1 MEAFVLKALGI
12 IAEYNPFHNGH
23 RFHIRASQEKVYPDA
38 TIVVMSGP
46 FVQRGTPAV
55 LDKWQRCRIALAGG
69 ADLVCELPVPWATAG
84 AEKFAEGAVAILDA
98 LHCAYLSFGSE
109 SGDIESLKKIAHL
122 LSEEPPVFQS
132 ELKKR
137 LKHGASFAK
146 SREEAVCS
154 LLGRSAADV
163 MTKPNNIL
171 GIEYL
176 KVITRSHV
184 HLHPITVKRRGA
196 LHDQIASDSFS
207 SSAIR
212 QLMRTDDIALA
223 SDYLPYPSQILK
235 DTHFCSLET
244 HFENFAAAKLLTASL
259 PQLRGL
265 PEVTE
270 GLEFAFQNTARDPQG
285 FSYQEIIDCVS
296 SKRIPKSRVR
306 RILFNLALNISK
318 QSIDQFWACAPP
330 YIRILGMNDRG
341 RAFLAENKKNIDCPI
356 LINVKS
362 NQTQLNQ
369 PAKEILELDMRAQN
383 MWNYLHGD
391 ALLFQDYRHPPV
403 LVL

>member
-1 MEAFVLKALGI
+1 MKALGI

-23 RFHIRASQEKVYPDA
+23 RFHIRASQEKVHPDA

-55 LDKWQRCRIALAGG
+55 LDKWQRCRIALSGG

-98 LHCAYLSFGSE
+98 LHCTYLSFGSE
-109 SGDIESLKKIAHL
+109 SSDIESLKKIAHL

-137 LKHGASFAK
+137 LKRGASFAK

-176 KVITRSHV
+176 KAITRSHV

-196 LHDQIASDSFS
+196 LHDQIASNSFS

-285 FSYQEIIDCVS
+285 FSYQQIIDRVS

-318 QSIDQFWACAPP
+318 QSIDQFWTCAPP
-330 YIRILGMNDRG
+330 YIRVLGMNNRG
-341 RAFLAENKKNIDCPI
+341 RAFLAENKKKIDCPI

-403 LVL
+403 LVF